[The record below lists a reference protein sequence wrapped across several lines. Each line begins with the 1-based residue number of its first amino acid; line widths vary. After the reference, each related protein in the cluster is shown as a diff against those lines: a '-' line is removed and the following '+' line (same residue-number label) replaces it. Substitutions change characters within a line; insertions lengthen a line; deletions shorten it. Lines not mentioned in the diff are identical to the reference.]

1 MARWQKAPRRKRRRR
16 WLPRTLALLA
26 LIGAG
31 YAGYRTLYYLQQRV
45 EADPPANGAEPIHGQ
60 PVATTPELYG
70 TPSGLV
76 ELGPGISARLV
87 DRPDS
92 NIPIVLVLPAPDD
105 EMATWAG
112 VQSTLEQFGVASL
125 IVPGDAGTSA
135 LARAAEWVQ
144 AAGQRRSQPV
154 GLLSAGTA
162 LEAATALG
170 SGSSL
175 ADRPLVALSPP
186 PQGQSP
192 FQGLI
197 ARMPTWLR
205 TRLASRNDD
214 RLAEWRG
221 RVLVVRARDDARF
234 DAVAANRL
242 VAGTRR
248 GEVLVMPGKNVQHAP
263 LHPDQESWRS
273 IADFIRGVTLR
284 PQEVVVPTLLPNDS
298 TSTPPADTL
307 RPPQP

>member
-1 MARWQKAPRRKRRRR
+1 MVAI
-16 WLPRTLALLA
+16 LALL
-26 LIGAG
+26 GVG
-31 YAGYRTLYYLQQRV
+31 YAGYLGLYHLQQRAASDSPSNGT
-45 EADPPANGAEPIHGQ
+45 ESLHGPPI
-60 PVATTPELYG
+60 ATTPEFYG
-70 TPSGLV
+70 TPSGLI
-76 ELGPGISARLV
+76 ELGPGTSTRLV

-105 EMATWAG
+105 EVATWAG

-125 IVPGDAGTSA
+125 VVPVEAGAPA
-135 LARAAEWVQ
+135 LAHAVDWVQ
-144 AAGQRRSQPV
+144 AAAQRRSQPV
-154 GLLSAGTA
+154 ALLSAGTA

-170 SGSSL
+170 GGSSL

-186 PQGQSP
+186 PLGQSP

-197 ARMPTWLR
+197 ARMPGWLR
-205 TRLASRNDD
+205 TRLSSRDDD

-242 VAGTRR
+242 VAGARR
-248 GEVLVMPGKNVQHAP
+248 GELLVMPGKHVQHAP
-263 LHPDQESWRS
+263 LHPDQESWRA

-307 RPPQP
+307 PPPPP